1 MNCAYCFYSATERER
16 KNTCEKVMTDE
27 TVGILARKIRLASPC
42 FLSITFQ
49 GGEPTLAGVGFFE
62 NFISRIKESVDKDTV
77 ISFGFQTNGLLID
90 DAFAKLFKEYSILVG
105 LSIDGDK
112 TTFDRY
118 RRGRN
123 GESVFDR
130 VKAAA
135 KLLNKYGVDFNILS
149 VVTDESAKEITEN
162 YSFFKDNGLRFLQFI
177 PFVDELNGNIRLSP
191 ENYAAFLKTLFD
203 LWFEDFKNGTR
214 VSVRDFDNC
223 ISVILGYPPESC
235 AMSGICGGYF
245 VIEKGGEIY
254 PCDFYCKKEYL
265 LGNIRDAEPFS
276 VTPVRKKFAEE
287 SFIIH
292 ESCKKCRY
300 YLLCRGG
307 CRFNRT
313 EDLKKNIYC
322 EAYKEFFD
330 YSADRLIS
338 AAKSFM

>member
-16 KNTCEKVMTDE
+16 ENTCEKVMTDE
-27 TVGILARKIRLASPC
+27 TVGILARKIRLASPR

-90 DAFAKLFKEYSILVG
+90 DSYANFFKENSILVG

-112 TTFDRY
+112 TAFDRY

-135 KLLNKYGVDFNILS
+135 ELLNKYGVDFNILS

-177 PFVDELNGNIRLSP
+177 PFVDELNCNIRLSP

-214 VSVRDFDNC
+214 VSVRDFDNY